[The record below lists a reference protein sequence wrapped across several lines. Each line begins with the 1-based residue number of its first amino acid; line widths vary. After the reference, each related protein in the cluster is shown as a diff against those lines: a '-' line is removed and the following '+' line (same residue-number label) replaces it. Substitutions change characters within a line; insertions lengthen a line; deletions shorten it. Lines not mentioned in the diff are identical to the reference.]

1 MLRYVFIRILLII
14 PVFFVLSTAV
24 YLIST
29 LTPGDKVGQYLE
41 IYGVNYSGS
50 DQISDED
57 YVKTARKLNLDKP
70 HFYFSI
76 IPRYYPD
83 TLHRIVLPMRH
94 RLATAIL
101 NESGSWKLTS
111 SLLNETDKLQKL
123 AVTSDQMVFREEID
137 SCNEKMMVSSTLNEF
152 ERNILNLGSI
162 GSRDS
167 LIQVIEITDNISN
180 LLENRNKN
188 YLSKRSY
195 LPKLIWNGVDNR
207 FHSWFG
213 NVLKSDFGVSMI
225 DGRKVF
231 DKLKDAFP
239 VTLGYVVMAY
249 FFSFILAIP
258 FGIISAFNA
267 KSKFVK
273 VIETLLSAVY
283 SVPIFWLSTLAV
295 IFLTTDEVSS
305 FLNIFPSIGI
315 GFTEP
320 DATVT
325 DRIITALPHFIL
337 PALIVALYSG
347 AYLSLLI
354 KRNIEKEMSESY
366 FISLIA
372 RGISRRNATFRHAF
386 PNSILALVT
395 IIVMGFPAALAGSVV
410 IEVIFNIPGMGRLL
424 YDSLLR
430 FDWNVVF
437 AVVVFIGLLTYL
449 FYMAGDL
456 IYSFLNPK
464 IKYQ

>member
-1 MLRYVFIRILLII
+1 M
-14 PVFFVLSTAV
+14 
-24 YLIST
+24 
-29 LTPGDKVGQYLE
+29 
-41 IYGVNYSGS
+41 
-50 DQISDED
+50 
-57 YVKTARKLNLDKP
+57 
-70 HFYFSI
+70 
-76 IPRYYPD
+76 
-83 TLHRIVLPMRH
+83 
-94 RLATAIL
+94 AIL
-101 NESGSWKLTS
+101 
-111 SLLNETDKLQKL
+111 
-123 AVTSDQMVFREEID
+123 
-137 SCNEKMMVSSTLNEF
+137 
-152 ERNILNLGSI
+152 
-162 GSRDS
+162 
-167 LIQVIEITDNISN
+167 TDNISL
-180 LLENRNKN
+180 LLEKRKKN
-188 YLSKRSY
+188 DFSERSY
-195 LPKLIWNGVDNR
+195 LPKLIWNGADNR

-213 NVLKSDFGVSMI
+213 SVLKSDFGVSMI

-239 VTLGYVVMAY
+239 VTLAYVIMAY
-249 FFSFILAIP
+249 IFSFILAIP

-267 KSKFVK
+267 KSKYVK
-273 VIETLLSAVY
+273 VIETILSAVY
-283 SVPIFWLSTLAV
+283 SVPVFWLSTLAV

-320 DATVT
+320 DTTVT
-325 DRIITALPHFIL
+325 ARIITAMPHFIL

-354 KRNIEKEMSESY
+354 KRNIEKEMSEAY

-372 RGISRRNATFRHAF
+372 RGISRRNATLRHAF
-386 PNSILALVT
+386 PNSMLPLIT

-430 FDWNVVF
+430 YDWNVVF

-449 FYMAGDL
+449 FYIGGDV

-464 IKYQ
+464 IRYR